1 MYKHFKWIPTMIL
14 SVVTCGLYALY
25 FWFKMAKQ
33 QNDMAEK
40 LGEKRI
46 MGFIGA
52 FLLGYLTLGIYPI
65 VWMYLFAKQQT
76 VVAHEKGVSLTPVH
90 NPVVLWLLT
99 IVPCYSYYVLCTN
112 HKRIANAF
120 EA

>member
-1 MYKHFKWIPTMIL
+1 MYKHFKWIPAAIL

-25 FWFKMAKQ
+25 LWFKMAKQ

-52 FLLGYLTLGIYPI
+52 FLLGCITFGIYLI
-65 VWMYLFAKQQT
+65 VWMFLFAKQQT
-76 VVAHEKGVSLTPVH
+76 VVAQDKGVTLTPVQH
-90 NPVVLWLLT
+90 PVVLWLLT
-99 IVPCYSYYVLCTN
+99 AVPIYSYYVLCTN
-112 HKRIANAF
+112 HNRIADAF